1 VGGEA
6 GASESSGSSS
16 STEASYAARAARREK
31 ERSIALREEEEEE
44 AAAIAARVQAAY
56 QAQRA
61 SAVAGTAREMVA
73 KGPRAGTS
81 TAIEVEKEEEE
92 GEKEGG
98 EEEEEEEE
106 EEGAFIREEGAWA
119 AEAMPEEVG
128 EILSSLGLRKCAR
141 STLPTRM
148 PTLLQEADVALAE
161 YKARLEGLQ
170 REVEAGLDP
179 VRRGGHRDVRE
190 IEAVCQACAE
200 GLERLHRVMVRFTR
214 HTDDVLN
221 WCLKRMRGRE
231 AEAWEG
237 RVDAFIASHAG
248 VDRACKTFMK
258 RTKEELLEV
267 EVGGRVV
274 WEDVWEEET
283 EEETGKEE
291 GGDGRWRPEGR
302 GGEWGCGQGRIEGGP
317 GRERKADRLQG
328 SRRVVGDKRGG
339 QRRKNGR
346 GRRLGGFGPGSERE
360 GSVGREGPEEPGRGG
375 SRKKRR
381 RRDAKPTRNGGNV
394 TGKEGTADDFEES
407 STEALAP
414 SPTRRGCGDERKATS
429 KVQAQRE
436 AGRQRQRRKRGREER
451 ARKQDA
457 WSPFSES
464 GEGEDEWE
472 GGSEDGWWTS
482 DSGGNRRDAGRGYGQ
497 WAMMDME
504 ASKAAEG
511 MGEDIEVALSR
522 QGHCAW
528 GSVSV
533 PTVVARVLDEAV
545 MGREANM
552 EGLEESERGVV
563 SVFDTLRL
571 RVHGSWLNEP
581 RPLLTELVIPRL
593 RRHFEELTVGWT
605 RGQGGREDGEE
616 GEGPSLL
623 TLQTGLRAISAHLRD
638 YGGRYSTGERKTFG
652 RVLFRHAYQMDR
664 DFCPGGLLGEETKG
678 TSLAACRR
686 QRQQGCMAATL
697 YWYLLD
703 WSSVLVQQAA
713 KAFSTSPRTSEREDN
728 EHQLEVASILT
739 PAGELLLFVLC
750 QLVTLHLR
758 TPSTLALQLDVSP
771 AGIFRPLLNSIPFSD
786 SSSPSLCSLW
796 LQTYNHAKI
805 IALAQTNLACSRGG
819 TASATRPLGFW
830 SWLLHILRGRP
841 HLNHYIYTA
850 PALRESLIRHD
861 LEEHVRV
868 AGRSNNELPPGNM
881 TNGSKPVEGRNPR
894 RAKDEEWNETPLQ
907 QDLGTIEGMWRLVFE
922 SVRLELLAEKID
934 GMSGRQRTTE
944 GGAREHFSCW
954 ALVEYMIAASDNLN
968 LLSQHRQVLD
978 GGLSSDQEVMGR
990 HRYLALL
997 VRRLRTLLKVWQPD
1011 GDLIARLWL
1020 SLLQT
1025 SATRLKDASPPNPT
1039 LSALPLVKT
1048 LVRTCCRQAAL
1059 ADGTPGTSPDTTPL
1073 WGRDWSIPRSLLWDL
1088 ADPRYCALPSYLV
1101 LPPPAFLRDL
1111 AFGDAVRRLVS
1122 RGSDELLLLASCLL
1136 ERHMSMLK
1144 DAGARRD
1151 FLVSLLPR
1159 LETMTSFSP
1168 SIGNRERYASSS
1180 RSLELAEMAAGA
1192 KGRGDGMGGI
1202 RDDDMGNVAQNEAKR
1217 GQLLGLHNLALA
1229 LLVLVDKG
1237 DAEQKVLLNFWRR
1250 LKHFTSSCSARGD
1263 GGVQNAE
1270 ASLALS
1276 VQFLALIG
1284 PSTEENID
1292 FLHYESLLDSLWQWF
1307 GVLGKMTT
1315 TAPRPMSSFTTS
1327 NIRINNFT
1335 GIQDVAA
1342 GNQRYSPVVLWS
1354 LLQGLAFAV
1363 QLSCTFPFPPSHV
1376 AKLLGTVEGLLTQYR
1391 ELDDAAL
1398 GLLLRMYRCVCP
1410 LRKVTLLRDVSVIPL
1425 FEKVPLFASLV
1436 KGARNHTFDSGTLL
1450 VSTSCNRGGEN
1461 GREEQ
1466 EIFASQMSAPS
1477 TDLLQALGRLTKECW
1492 EVGGGND
1499 NAMDP
1504 SPVPSTAPYLMSA
1517 SRRVHKHLH
1526 SLPALQALAAAH
1538 ALTHAKGLKA
1548 PDFPLLRASLE
1559 SGTATYCDRQTKFL
1573 RFLAPCYYNAYL
1585 AYDLPCFPSLE
1596 GREYPVLAAWIGL
1609 TLEGASWVEAGGAAL
1624 ISTMNIMGRA
1634 DVDLGNGGMSDIFP
1648 ERYLMQW
1655 YWPFTIRLF
1664 TVFKSSSSDSTA
1676 NRGPAFPPPGDTVA
1690 SRLLNLEENFRSY
1703 IHIPTSKE
1711 LSYLKTRSRGHF
1723 LSERPLFEHDLLG
1736 RLLLLSNVAIA
1747 VAPISSP
1754 QQSTQVRN
1762 ARKQQI
1768 LRLLAH
1774 VGAATRLLASARAV
1788 KTNSSTPNLILALR
1802 PSHLLAYAFASLLF
1816 RFAADVIQE
1825 KLLDEL
1831 IASLFSGLFLPGQ
1844 IWHPS
1849 STICTRDPISLPTT
1863 TLSPCPT
1870 LTNPIL
1876 AALYAGDAIRCLA
1889 QIRFGR
1895 EAVVQWLR
1903 YLVQEGMI
1911 NFGGE
1916 KTWRRAID
1924 GDKDGESDDLSDQGR
1939 CQARL
1944 LTSLAHGLWHAS
1956 PFDFLHGPAINNWKM
1971 ETRDEITL
1979 KGLQNLMGNILSLR
1993 PPSVND
1999 PHHPSGS
2006 CQLEVT
2012 HIQAKLPYFRW
2023 QFLLDLDIGPT
2034 LRAAFAADLTCTENR
2049 RVIDK
2054 AEVLLRF
2061 LCFFVDSPS
2070 CTAEG
2075 VVDENIGACSSQDL
2089 FPIMLPV
2096 LEALLRANWREK
2108 GKTGGA
2114 GGKLF
2119 LPALRV
2125 AFAVLRCPLAI
2136 DSERAANFTPFTAAT
2151 PTLWHWAMRSK
2162 LGGSGDSGTDIG
2174 RDVDVGCQDAC
2185 HRNIALQ
2192 RFAGLWGCLVGLLAV
2207 SPEYMSGLEI
2217 QAPSYSQLH
2226 LITEEMWRLT
2236 AESHSIFAA
2245 VRAKNIYT
2253 LSRHVWGGQEWH
2265 GKFSEGNSLLNFTCG
2280 DKIRTRTL
2288 EETKI
2293 CEQLREFLCT
2303 GVDENGKDSLADEGS
2318 AESNVT
2324 TWKKVRPWILGF
2336 RNRDGAP

>member
-1 VGGEA
+1 
-6 GASESSGSSS
+6 
-16 STEASYAARAARREK
+16 
-31 ERSIALREEEEEE
+31 
-44 AAAIAARVQAAY
+44 
-56 QAQRA
+56 
-61 SAVAGTAREMVA
+61 
-73 KGPRAGTS
+73 
-81 TAIEVEKEEEE
+81 
-92 GEKEGG
+92 
-98 EEEEEEEE
+98 
-106 EEGAFIREEGAWA
+106 
-119 AEAMPEEVG
+119 
-128 EILSSLGLRKCAR
+128 
-141 STLPTRM
+141 
-148 PTLLQEADVALAE
+148 
-161 YKARLEGLQ
+161 
-170 REVEAGLDP
+170 
-179 VRRGGHRDVRE
+179 
-190 IEAVCQACAE
+190 
-200 GLERLHRVMVRFTR
+200 
-214 HTDDVLN
+214 
-221 WCLKRMRGRE
+221 
-231 AEAWEG
+231 
-237 RVDAFIASHAG
+237 
-248 VDRACKTFMK
+248 
-258 RTKEELLEV
+258 
-267 EVGGRVV
+267 
-274 WEDVWEEET
+274 
-283 EEETGKEE
+283 
-291 GGDGRWRPEGR
+291 
-302 GGEWGCGQGRIEGGP
+302 
-317 GRERKADRLQG
+317 
-328 SRRVVGDKRGG
+328 
-339 QRRKNGR
+339 
-346 GRRLGGFGPGSERE
+346 
-360 GSVGREGPEEPGRGG
+360 
-375 SRKKRR
+375 
-381 RRDAKPTRNGGNV
+381 
-394 TGKEGTADDFEES
+394 
-407 STEALAP
+407 
-414 SPTRRGCGDERKATS
+414 
-429 KVQAQRE
+429 
-436 AGRQRQRRKRGREER
+436 
-451 ARKQDA
+451 
-457 WSPFSES
+457 
-464 GEGEDEWE
+464 
-472 GGSEDGWWTS
+472 
-482 DSGGNRRDAGRGYGQ
+482 
-497 WAMMDME
+497 
-504 ASKAAEG
+504 
-511 MGEDIEVALSR
+511 
-522 QGHCAW
+522 
-528 GSVSV
+528 
-533 PTVVARVLDEAV
+533 
-545 MGREANM
+545 
-552 EGLEESERGVV
+552 
-563 SVFDTLRL
+563 
-571 RVHGSWLNEP
+571 
-581 RPLLTELVIPRL
+581 
-593 RRHFEELTVGWT
+593 
-605 RGQGGREDGEE
+605 
-616 GEGPSLL
+616 
-623 TLQTGLRAISAHLRD
+623 
-638 YGGRYSTGERKTFG
+638 
-652 RVLFRHAYQMDR
+652 
-664 DFCPGGLLGEETKG
+664 
-678 TSLAACRR
+678 
-686 QRQQGCMAATL
+686 
-697 YWYLLD
+697 
-703 WSSVLVQQAA
+703 
-713 KAFSTSPRTSEREDN
+713 
-728 EHQLEVASILT
+728 
-739 PAGELLLFVLC
+739 
-750 QLVTLHLR
+750 
-758 TPSTLALQLDVSP
+758 
-771 AGIFRPLLNSIPFSD
+771 
-786 SSSPSLCSLW
+786 
-796 LQTYNHAKI
+796 
-805 IALAQTNLACSRGG
+805 
-819 TASATRPLGFW
+819 
-830 SWLLHILRGRP
+830 
-841 HLNHYIYTA
+841 
-850 PALRESLIRHD
+850 
-861 LEEHVRV
+861 
-868 AGRSNNELPPGNM
+868 
-881 TNGSKPVEGRNPR
+881 
-894 RAKDEEWNETPLQ
+894 
-907 QDLGTIEGMWRLVFE
+907 
-922 SVRLELLAEKID
+922 
-934 GMSGRQRTTE
+934 
-944 GGAREHFSCW
+944 
-954 ALVEYMIAASDNLN
+954 
-968 LLSQHRQVLD
+968 
-978 GGLSSDQEVMGR
+978 
-990 HRYLALL
+990 
-997 VRRLRTLLKVWQPD
+997 
-1011 GDLIARLWL
+1011 
-1020 SLLQT
+1020 
-1025 SATRLKDASPPNPT
+1025 
-1039 LSALPLVKT
+1039 
-1048 LVRTCCRQAAL
+1048 
-1059 ADGTPGTSPDTTPL
+1059 
-1073 WGRDWSIPRSLLWDL
+1073 LLWDL
-1088 ADPRYCALPSYLV
+1088 ADPQYCALPSYLV

-1159 LETMTSFSP
+1159 LETMTSISP
-1168 SIGNRERYASSS
+1168 STGNRERYASSS
-1180 RSLELAEMAAGA
+1180 RSLTLAEIAAGA
-1192 KGRGDGMGGI
+1192 KDRGDGLGGI
-1202 RDDDMGNVAQNEAKR
+1202 RADDMGNIAQNEAKR

-1250 LKHFTSSCSARGD
+1250 LKHFTSSCSARGG
-1263 GGVQNAE
+1263 GGVQDAE

-1307 GVLGKMTT
+1307 GVLAKMTT
-1315 TAPRPMSSFTTS
+1315 TAPRPMASFTTS
-1327 NIRINNFT
+1327 NININNFT
-1335 GIQDVAA
+1335 GIRDVAG

-1391 ELDDAAL
+1391 ELDDASL
-1398 GLLLRMYRCVCP
+1398 GLLLRIYRCVCP
-1410 LRKVTLLRDVSVIPL
+1410 LRKVTLLRDVSAIPL

-1436 KGARNHTFDSGTLL
+1436 KGARNLTFDSGTLL
-1450 VSTSCNRGGEN
+1450 VSTSCNRGGGN

-1466 EIFASQMSAPS
+1466 ELFASQMSAPS
-1477 TDLLQALGRLTKECW
+1477 IDLLQALGRLTKECW

-1504 SPVPSTAPYLMSA
+1504 SPVPSTGPYLMST
-1517 SRRVHKHLH
+1517 SRRVYKHLH
-1526 SLPALQALAAAH
+1526 SLSALQALAAAH

-1585 AYDLPCFPSLE
+1585 AYDLPSFPSLE

-1609 TLEGASWVEAGGAAL
+1609 TLEGASWVESGGAAL

-1648 ERYLMQW
+1648 ERYLMRW

-1664 TVFKSSSSDSTA
+1664 TVFKSSSSDSIA

-1690 SRLLNLEENFRSY
+1690 SRLLNLDENFRSY
-1703 IHIPTSKE
+1703 IHIPTSEE
-1711 LSYLKTRSRGHF
+1711 LTYLKTWSRGPF

-1754 QQSTQVRN
+1754 QQSMQVRN

-1844 IWHPS
+1844 IWHS
-1849 STICTRDPISLPTT
+1849 TSTICTRDPICLPTT
-1863 TLSPCPT
+1863 TPSPCPT
-1870 LTNPIL
+1870 STNPTL

-1956 PFDFLHGPAINNWKM
+1956 PFDFLHGSAINNWKM
-1971 ETRDEITL
+1971 GTRDEITL
-1979 KGLQNLMGNILSLR
+1979 KGLQKLMGNIVLLR

-2023 QFLLDLDIGPT
+2023 QFLLDLDVGPSLT
-2034 LRAAFAADLTCTENR
+2034 AAFAADLTCTENR
-2049 RVIDK
+2049 RAIDK

-2075 VVDENIGACSSQDL
+2075 VLEENIGACSSQDL

-2108 GKTGGA
+2108 GKSGGA

-2136 DSERAANFTPFTAAT
+2136 DSERAPNLTPFTAAT

-2162 LGGSGDSGTDIG
+2162 LGGSGASGTDIG

-2185 HRNIALQ
+2185 YRNIALQ

-2207 SPEYMSGLEI
+2207 FPEYMSDVEV
-2217 QAPSYSQLH
+2217 QAPSYSQMSQLH

-2253 LSRHVWGGQEWH
+2253 LSRHVWGGQEGH
-2265 GKFSEGNSLLNFTCG
+2265 GKISEGNSLLKFTCG
-2280 DKIRTRTL
+2280 DKIRTRTR

-2293 CEQLREFLCT
+2293 CEQLREFLFT
-2303 GVDENGKDSLADEGS
+2303 GVDENGKDSFADEGS